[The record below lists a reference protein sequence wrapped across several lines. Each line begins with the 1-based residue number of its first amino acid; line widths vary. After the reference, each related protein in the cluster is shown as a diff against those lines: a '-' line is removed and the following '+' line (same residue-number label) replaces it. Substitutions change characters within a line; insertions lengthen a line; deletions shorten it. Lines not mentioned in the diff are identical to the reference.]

1 MSRYYLPELETMP
14 PAEWASYQDELVR
27 RAVSYA
33 AEETQEVAQRLSAAG
48 VAAADVDS
56 VADLARIPVL
66 PKDNLPALQAQNPPF
81 GGMVAM
87 TAGRLKRI
95 FMSPGPIFDP
105 EGDRPDYWGWA
116 AALWTAGF
124 RQDDVV
130 INTFAYHLTPAG
142 AMFEEGLHALGCTVI
157 PGGVGNS
164 ESQVA
169 VMVQVGVTGY
179 TGTPSFLLTL
189 LERAHQESVHLVLRR
204 AFLTA
209 APLSP
214 SLRLILEQE
223 HGLSVYQGYGTA
235 DAGAIAYECETHE
248 GWHLTPG
255 MVVEIVEPAT
265 GQPLPAG
272 QIGEV
277 VLTRPD
283 EVYPLVRFGTGDLSM
298 LDSTPCACGRTPPRL
313 MGLFGRVGEGV
324 KVRGLFVHP
333 RQLAELMR
341 HFPAV
346 ARYQAVITQDKHQD
360 VFTLRAEAGKGE
372 TVDVEGLAA
381 ALRGALHLRVTVDMV
396 AAGTLAED
404 APPLADTRHWD

>member
-1 MSRYYLPELETMP
+1 MPHFYLPELETMP
-14 PAEWASYQDELVR
+14 PAEWAAYQDNLVR
-27 RAVSYA
+27 RAVSHAA
-33 AEETQEVAQRLSAAG
+33 AETKEVGQRLKAAG
-48 VAAADVDS
+48 VRAAGIQG
-56 VADLARIPVL
+56 VADLSSIPVL
-66 PKDNLPALQAQNPPF
+66 SKDDLPALQAQHPPF
-81 GGMVAM
+81 GGMVLQH
-87 TAGRLKRI
+87 TGRLKRI

-105 EGDRPDYWGWA
+105 QGDRPDYWGWA
-116 AALWTAGF
+116 PALWAAGF
-124 RQDDVV
+124 RQGQLV

-164 ESQVA
+164 DAQVA
-169 VMVQVGVTGY
+169 LIVQVGVTGY

-189 LERAHQESVHLVLRR
+189 LERAQQEGVRLALRR

-209 APLSP
+209 APLSS

-235 DAGAIAYECETHE
+235 DAGAIAYECETHQ
-248 GWHLTPG
+248 GWHLTPA
-255 MVVEIVEPAT
+255 MVVEIVQPAT

-272 QIGEV
+272 QMGEV

-283 EVYPLVRFGTGDLSM
+283 DVYPLVRFGTGDLSM
-298 LDSTPCACGRTPPRL
+298 LDNTPCPCGRTTPRL
-313 MGLFGRVGEGV
+313 LGLFGRVGEGV

-333 RQLAELMR
+333 RQLAEVMR

-346 ARYQAVITQDKHQD
+346 TRYQALISQDKHQD
-360 VFTLRAEAGKGE
+360 VFTLRAEAGEGE
-372 TVDVEGLAA
+372 RVDADELAA
-381 ALRGALHLRVTVDMV
+381 SLREVLHLRVTVEMV

-404 APPLADTRHWD
+404 ALPLVDSRQWD